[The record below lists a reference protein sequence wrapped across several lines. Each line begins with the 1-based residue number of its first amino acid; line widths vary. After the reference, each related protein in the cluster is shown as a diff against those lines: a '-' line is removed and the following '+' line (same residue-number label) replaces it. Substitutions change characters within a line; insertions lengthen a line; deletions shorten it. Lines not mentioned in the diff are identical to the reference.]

1 MGLVRATSSDAQLPA
16 GIALRESGFQ
26 ARIYTDK
33 TDLFADGREAAMVC
47 KHIFCTVGVVM

>member
-47 KHIFCTVGVVM
+47 KHIRCTVGVVM

>member
-1 MGLVRATSSDAQLPA
+1 MMKAMGLVRATSSGAQLPA

-33 TDLFADGREAAMVC
+33 DGFIC
-47 KHIFCTVGVVM
+47 GWS